1 MVRKQFFGALVGTVS
16 AALLMA
22 GCSSSA
28 APAGANAGAGGI
40 ADMEPIELI
49 VSNIHAETSTAG
61 MLLNDWMEA
70 VKEGSGGKVT
80 FDYYGGGTLHP
91 ATEAISAIE
100 SGLTQV
106 TFVSTGYWP
115 DQLPVAQ
122 WDDKVFQEA
131 VRKFGYPAVNTAGI
145 PAQLAHYGEGS
156 AVAEEFAK
164 HKMIPLL
171 PMTSGPAVLHCAEPF
186 DSPED
191 LKGRQVR
198 VPNDVS
204 KGENEALGMT
214 GVFIPPNEQYEALQR
229 GVIDCA
235 VNAPTT
241 VLGGGLLEVAKY
253 SAFTENAPSSG
264 SMFVIAKDTWESF
277 PQPVKELM
285 TKAGN
290 EALVKFTQNT
300 LDVYAKYIT
309 ETEAAGGEIVATD
322 ALDEKLRAWHD
333 AQPDL
338 KTNAP
343 SGVADAAAAVGRVD
357 GMVKDWV
364 AFTADELGVE
374 SANGLGLDEQ
384 LAIYRKGRDILD
396 WDKYQSFLNEYTG
409 VK

>member
-1 MVRKQFFGALVGTVS
+1 MGRKRFFGAVVGTIS

-28 APAGANAGAGGI
+28 APAGGNAAAGGL
-40 ADMEPIELI
+40 AAMEPIKLT
-49 VSNIHAETSTAG
+49 VSNIQPETSTSS
-61 MLLNDWMEA
+61 LFLSDWMKA
-70 VKEGSGGKVT
+70 VEEGSGGKIA

-91 ATEAISAIE
+91 ATEALSAME

-131 VRKFGYPAVNTAGI
+131 VRKFGYPGVNTTGI
-145 PAQLAHYGEGS
+145 PAQLAHYEEGS

-164 HKMIPLL
+164 HNMVPLL

-198 VPNDVS
+198 VANDVAQ
-204 KGENEALGMT
+204 GENEALGMT
-214 GVFIPPNEQYEALQR
+214 GVFLAPNEQYEALQR

-235 VNAPTT
+235 VNATTT

-264 SMFVIAKDTWESF
+264 AMYVIAKDTWDSF
-277 PQPVKELM
+277 PEPVKELM
-285 TKAGN
+285 AKARN

-300 LDVYAKYIT
+300 LDVYQEYVTAV
-309 ETEAAGGEIVATD
+309 EAAGGEIVATD
-322 ALDEKLRAWHD
+322 TLDEKLRAWHD

-343 SGVADAAAAVGRVD
+343 AGVADAAAAIGRVD
-357 GMVKDWV
+357 GMVKDW
-364 AFTADELGVE
+364 ATFTTDELGVT
-374 SANGLGLDEQ
+374 SASGVGLDEQ

-396 WDKYQSFLNEYTG
+396 WDKYLSFLNEYTG
-409 VK
+409 LR

>member
-1 MVRKQFFGALVGTVS
+1 MGRKKFFGAVVGTIS

-28 APAGANAGAGGI
+28 APAGGNAAAGGL
-40 ADMEPIELI
+40 ADMEPIKLT

-61 MLLNDWMEA
+61 MFLNDWMEA

-91 ATEAISAIE
+91 ATEALSAIE

-131 VRKFGYPAVNTAGI
+131 VRKFGYPGVNTAGI

-171 PMTSGPAVLHCAEPF
+171 PMTSGPAVLTCAEPF

-191 LKGRQVR
+191 LNGRQVR

-214 GVFIPPNEQYEALQR
+214 GVFLPPNEQYEALQR

-264 SMFVIAKDTWESF
+264 SMFVIAKDTWDAF
-277 PQPVKELM
+277 PEPVKELM
-285 TKAGN
+285 TKARN

-300 LDVYAKYIT
+300 LDVYAKYIS
-309 ETEAAGGEIVATD
+309 ETEAAGGEIVATE
-322 ALDEKLRAWHD
+322 AMDEKLRAWHD

-338 KTNAP
+338 KANAP
-343 SGVADAAAAVGRVD
+343 SGVADASAAVERVD

-364 AFTADELGVE
+364 SFTSDELGAT
-374 SANGLGLDEQ
+374 SATGLGLDE
-384 LAIYRKGRDILD
+384 
-396 WDKYQSFLNEYTG
+396 
-409 VK
+409 